1 MRSALHALALLC
13 ALSGIPLSLAAQ
25 SAPLRLRSHV
35 ILDPMMNNEEA
46 LRLLVPESWR
56 VEGGIVW
63 RQELSTL
70 AYLQMRARD
79 PHGVAALEIFPTIP
93 YTWNVR
99 GYLGFPPGSLY
110 LGSYVVQPIE
120 PEAFVRTVLLPQVR
134 GALSP
139 RVIGTTP
146 LPALAR
152 LVASTVQEAGAIKR
166 VVATRTRIEYQE
178 SGRAMEEDI
187 YCVMV
192 YSQVPAVPGVTFW
205 GPDRLIGFRAEKGK
219 LDAQSPLLLA
229 MATSMRVGK
238 GWFARY
244 LQVREM
250 WFQNQ
255 MNAIRRAGELSRY
268 LARTSDEMS
277 DAQMQAWER
286 RQASEDRTA
295 EAFTEYVRGVE
306 TYRDPFDQ
314 HDVQLPSGY
323 NDVWISRNGEYI
335 LANDPN
341 FNPNVSASGTWERA
355 DASPH

>member
-1 MRSALHALALLC
+1 MRSAIPALALIG
-13 ALSGIPLSLAAQ
+13 ALAVLQPSLVAQ

-46 LRLLVPESWR
+46 LRLLVPEAWR

-70 AYLQMRARD
+70 AYLQLRARD
-79 PHGVAALEIFPTIP
+79 PRGIAALEIFPIIP

-134 GALSP
+134 GSLAP
-139 RVIGTTP
+139 KVIRTEP

-152 LVASTVQEAGAIKR
+152 LVAGTVQEPGAIKR
-166 VVATRTRIEYQE
+166 VVATRTRIEFQDG
-178 SGRAMEEDI
+178 GRAMEEDI

-219 LDAQSPLLLA
+219 LDAQAPLLLA
-229 MATSMRVGK
+229 MSTSMRVGK

-255 MNAIRRAGELSRY
+255 MGAIRRAGELSRY

-277 DAQMQAWER
+277 NAQMQAWQN

-314 HDVQLPSGY
+314 RDVQLPSGY
-323 NDVWISRNGEYI
+323 HDVWISRSGEYI

-341 FNPNVSASGTWERA
+341 FNPNVTSSGTWERA